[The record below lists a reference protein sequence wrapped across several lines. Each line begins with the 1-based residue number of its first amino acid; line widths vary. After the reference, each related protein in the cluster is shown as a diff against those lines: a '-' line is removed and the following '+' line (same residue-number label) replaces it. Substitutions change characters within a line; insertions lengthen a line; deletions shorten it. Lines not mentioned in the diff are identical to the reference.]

1 MKYCINKII
10 EGNFDIILHKIK
22 VSLNRVDFEV
32 IFEIDMQK
40 KIKEKL
46 GQDFRRHI
54 ILGVSNIEFVHNV
67 LQKKGEIIAS
77 LPCNIIVRQIN
88 TNEVEVIAIHPLDSM
103 KDSKNELLDLFEYVI
118 KLRLAKVIESI
129 SIPHSSEF
137 YF

>member
-10 EGNFDIILHKIK
+10 KGNFDIILHKIK

-88 TNEVEVIAIHPLDSM
+88 ANEVEVIAIQPLDSM

-129 SIPHSSEF
+129 SN
-137 YF
+137 